1 MFFLYLGIHPWL
13 ANTNKS
19 PWWYVN
25 VAVKPECCLGY
36 VLPALYIVCTVRYI
50 LSTIY
55 IYIHIQI
62 PCAGRS
68 KSHDTAHH
76 CPPSLTRK
84 KLTLSNCQRSIDLKD
99 CQHHFNTTHK
109 FDSKKCLARSK
120 SLLTNQALPSQPRWR
135 KAKIFLRVMTGLC
148 SQDLVEEVWPLAHWH
163 LQQSLHFSIVDG
175 RNPASHLGSKT

>member
-1 MFFLYLGIHPWL
+1 MLFFNVFFVPRDSPMTCKHEQVSLMVCQRSSQTRVLFGIC
-13 ANTNKS
+13 
-19 PWWYVN
+19 
-25 VAVKPECCLGY
+25 VAG
-36 VLPALYIVCTVRYI
+36 TVHSMYRKVHTVHY
-50 LSTIY
+50 IY

-148 SQDLVEEVWPLAHWH
+148 SQDLVEEVWPLAH
-163 LQQSLHFSIVDG
+163 
-175 RNPASHLGSKT
+175 